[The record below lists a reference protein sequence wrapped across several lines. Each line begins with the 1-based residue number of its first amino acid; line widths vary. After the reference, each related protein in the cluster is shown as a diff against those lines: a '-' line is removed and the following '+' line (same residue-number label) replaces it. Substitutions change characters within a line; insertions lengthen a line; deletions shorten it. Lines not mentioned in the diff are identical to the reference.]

1 MMLYAQFKLLNTN
14 TMKKHYSFFWLSK
27 QTILTFLAIT
37 LFYNIGH
44 TQVTVIQDSNFEQ
57 ALIDLGYDTLLNN
70 SVQTANINAV
80 TSLNIQNQNIND
92 LTGIEDFTA
101 LQLLYVDNNNL
112 TSLNVTQNT
121 ALTLLSC
128 SGNSLTSLDVRQN
141 TALDYLDARF
151 NLLTEINLS
160 QNTVLQTLSLNGNQL
175 TILNLNQNALLSVVS
190 CTDNN
195 LGGISILNGN
205 NTGLISFNATNNP
218 GLNCIQVDDVAY
230 ANANW
235 TNIDPQ
241 TSFNSSCLSE
251 INTYVP
257 DDNFEQALIDL
268 GYDSGPLD
276 DYVLRSNI
284 NTVTILNV
292 DNNNIDDLTGIKDF
306 VALEELSCAA
316 NNLSNLNISNNTQ
329 LQLLNCSI
337 NNLTDLNVSQNTQL
351 QNLWCSG
358 NQIVNLDVSENTLLD
373 NLQCHANQLT
383 SLDLSQN
390 TLLTYLNVNNNQ
402 LTTLDLTSNTLLDVI
417 YCTDNQLVNLEISQ
431 NTTLITS
438 LDCRA
443 NQITGIDVSTSPDLT
458 YLNVTS
464 NQLTSLDVTNNTL
477 LTDLNCDLNALSSLD
492 LSQNTNLEII
502 DCSSNQLTSLD
513 LKSGNNTTITF
524 FNASLNPSLT
534 CIEVDDAAYSAT
546 NWTLIDAQTSFS
558 ENCNYNETFVPDDN
572 FEQALIDLGYDSGPL
587 DDYVPTANIDG
598 ITSLDVSSKGIADLT
613 GIENFMA
620 LEILNCGINPLSGY
634 NLVLNQ
640 NTNLIE
646 LYCITAELGSLDIS
660 QNTALTTLELLLNEL
675 TSLDVSQNT
684 ALEFISCGG
693 NELTNLDLSQN
704 VALRTLNC
712 ISNQL
717 TNLDLSQNTA
727 LETLNCN
734 ANLLTSL
741 DLSQNTLVEN
751 ISCSSNQLTN
761 LDVSQNTALQI
772 LGCGFN
778 ELSTLDLSQNTALQ
792 ELNCV
797 SNQLTNIDFSQNT
810 LLNGIDCSSNQLTS
824 LNLKNGNNTAIT
836 YFQAV
841 NNPDLTCIEVDD
853 AAYSTTN
860 WTLIDAQTTFSED
873 CSDTNCNNAQ
883 PITVSSTINTVN
895 FNLIDEPIN
904 NEEGCSGIIDDYADT
919 WFEFVLESDGAIGI
933 NGSVNVNRFAL
944 YDACE
949 GAEIACFSN
958 SSIIENLT
966 NGTTYKLR
974 VFRTAATA
982 SSSNFTSFDIVFNDT
997 LNIEDFIAS
1006 KASIKLFPNPT
1017 SNRVTITSNSTEKI
1031 GTISIIDVSGKKL
1044 LSQNQSNIID
1054 VKHLANGIYF
1064 VTIDVG
1070 QQIIT
1075 KKLLIKK

>member
-1 MMLYAQFKLLNTN
+1 MRTITLL
-14 TMKKHYSFFWLSK
+14 LLIA
-27 QTILTFLAIT
+27 ILTYTTTHAQSV
-37 LFYNIGH
+37 NIPD
-44 TQVTVIQDSNFEQ
+44 TNFEQ
-57 ALIDLGYDTLLNN
+57 ALIDLGYDTVLDN
-70 SVQTANINAV
+70 SVLEANINAV
-80 TSLNIQNQNIND
+80 TSLNIQNQNISD
-92 LTGIEDFTA
+92 LTGIEAFGA

-128 SGNSLTSLDVRQN
+128 SGNSITSLDVRQN

-160 QNTVLQTLSLNGNQL
+160 QNTVLQTLSLNDNQL
-175 TILNLNQNALLSVVS
+175 TLLNLNQNALLSVVS

-218 GLNCIQVDDVAY
+218 GLTCIQVDDVAY

-241 TSFNSSCLSE
+241 TGFNTSCLSE

-276 DYVLRSNI
+276 DYVLRTNI

-292 DNNNIDDLTGIKDF
+292 DNKNIDDLTGIKDF
-306 VALEELSCAA
+306 VALEELSCAI

-329 LQLLNCSI
+329 LQLLNCAI
-337 NNLTDLNVSQNTQL
+337 NNLTALNVSQNTQL

-358 NQIVNLDVSENTLLD
+358 NQIVNLDVSENALLD
-373 NLQCHANQLT
+373 NLQCQTNQLT

-390 TLLTYLNVNNNQ
+390 TLLTYLNVSNNQ
-402 LTTLDLTSNTLLDVI
+402 LISLDLSNNTLLSLI
-417 YCTDNQLVNLEISQ
+417 YCTDNQLFNLELSQ

-443 NQITGIDVSTSPDLT
+443 NQITDINVSTSPDLT

-464 NQLTSLDVTNNTL
+464 NQLPSLDVTNNTA
-477 LTDLNCDLNALSSLD
+477 LTDLLCDLNALSTLD
-492 LSQNTNLEII
+492 LSQNTSLEIL
-502 DCSSNQLTSLD
+502 DCSANQLASLD
-513 LKSGNNTTITF
+513 IKSGNNTTITF

-534 CIEVDDAAYSAT
+534 CIEVDDAAYSTT
-546 NWTLIDAQTSFS
+546 NWTLIDAQTSFN
-558 ENCNYNETFVPDDN
+558 EDCHYNETFVPDDN

-587 DDYVPTANIDG
+587 DDYVPTANIDT
-598 ITSLDVSSKGIADLT
+598 ITTLDISSKGIADLT
-613 GIENFMA
+613 GIEDFTL
-620 LEILNCGINPLSGY
+620 LEELN
-634 NLVLNQ
+634 V
-640 NTNLIE
+640 NTN
-646 LYCITAELGSLDIS
+646 
-660 QNTALTTLELLLNEL
+660 N
-675 TSLDVSQNT
+675 
-684 ALEFISCGG
+684 
-693 NELTNLDLSQN
+693 
-704 VALRTLNC
+704 
-712 ISNQL
+712 
-717 TNLDLSQNTA
+717 
-727 LETLNCN
+727 
-734 ANLLTSL
+734 
-741 DLSQNTLVEN
+741 
-751 ISCSSNQLTN
+751 LTN
-761 LDVSQNTALQI
+761 LDVSQNTNLIVLECAN
-772 LGCGFN
+772 N
-778 ELSTLDLSQNTALQ
+778 ELTDLNVSQNSNLTELQCSLNNITILDLSLNTALISLSAIGNGLSSLNVNSNTALEILNCGGNDLTSLDVSQNSVLTTLDVVSNDITTLDLSQNTALQ
-792 ELNCV
+792 SLNCP
-797 SNQLTNIDFSQNT
+797 
-810 LLNGIDCSSNQLTS
+810 SNQLTS

-836 YFQAV
+836 SFQAV
-841 NNPDLTCIEVDD
+841 FNPNLTCIEVDD
-853 AAYSTTN
+853 AAYSTAN
-860 WTLIDAQTTFSED
+860 WTLIDAQTSFSED

-904 NEEGCSGIIDDYADT
+904 NEEGCSGTVADYADT
-919 WFEFVLESDGAIGI
+919 WFEFILESDGAVGI

-949 GAEIACFSN
+949 GTEIACFN
-958 SSIIENLT
+958 NFGIIENLT

-982 SSSNFTSFDIVFNDT
+982 SNSNFTSFDIIFDDT
-997 LNIEDFIAS
+997 LNTEDFTSS
-1006 KASIKLFPNPT
+1006 KVSVALYPNP
-1017 SNRVTITSNSTEKI
+1017 SSDIVTITSNVTEKI

-1044 LSQNQSNIID
+1044 LSQNQSNIIN
-1054 VKHLANGIYF
+1054 VKHLANGMYF
-1064 VTIDVG
+1064 VTIEVG